1 MKYLYLVIST
11 NENGKKHAFA
21 HKIHI
26 DVNLIGIHE
35 IPHAEIIQA
44 FPTMKQ
50 AKETAER
57 WNAVYK
63 ANGCYLFDDPKF

>member
-11 NENGKKHAFA
+11 NENGKKYALAWKFHTGE
-21 HKIHI
+21 
-26 DVNLIGIHE
+26 NLLNLKN
-35 IPHAEIIQA
+35 IPHAEIVHA
-44 FPTMKQ
+44 CPTWKQ

>member
-1 MKYLYLVIST
+1 MKYLYVAIST
-11 NENGKKHAFA
+11 DENGKKHAFA
-21 HKIHI
+21 FKFNIA
-26 DVNLIGIHE
+26 VNLLDMHN
-35 IPHAEIIQA
+35 IPHAEVIQA

-57 WNAVYK
+57 WNAAYK